1 MISLVV
7 TLSLMSVSQAP
18 SATPFDWRDVVLYHV
33 ETDRFFDGDSKNNA
47 NAEKRNPAGWHG
59 GDFRGLLAKVD
70 YLKSL
75 GVNAVWFSPV
85 AKQVD
90 KPHRTAK
97 LTHWPFHGYWPARF
111 DEIEPRFGSRADLL
125 ALTKGLRTAGF
136 RVVLDVVLNHV
147 GYGAAHPGIRTTCG
161 KDEFTK
167 CLFGLPDLR
176 TEDPAV
182 WEPLVKAAKQLVDD
196 TSADAVRLDAANHIA
211 PAEWRTFRRAI
222 AAPLLIGELWG
233 FDPAAPKSGDALR
246 ARDFDTAFDFAF
258 ADLALGWVTG
268 RLATESLAKH
278 LAKRDA
284 VLSTTR
290 VPPIHFLDTHDTE
303 PFLSRARRD
312 KSALKL
318 AATLQFAVAGIPLV
332 NYGNEVGRK
341 GGRWPTNRG
350 DMPWGAAQDKRL
362 LEFYKRLIYARR
374 VDPNLR
380 RAKSTV
386 SALSRDLLM
395 VLRGDTVVLLNRGR
409 RPELAKVAV
418 ANAKSWVDLLT
429 EKKLAA
435 RNLTVPPR
443 TARILV
449 RAE

>member
-1 MISLVV
+1 MSL
-7 TLSLMSVSQAP
+7 SQT
-18 SATPFDWRDVVLYHV
+18 ATPFDWRDAVIYHV
-33 ETDRFFDGDSKNNA
+33 ETDRFFDGDPKNNA
-47 NAEKRNPAGWHG
+47 NIEKRNPAGWHG

-70 YLKSL
+70 YLKAL

-85 AKQVD
+85 AKQVE
-90 KPHRTAK
+90 KPHRSAR

-111 DEIEPRFGSRADLL
+111 DEVEPRFGSRADLL
-125 ALTKGLRTAGF
+125 ALTKALRGAGI
-136 RVVLDVVLNHV
+136 RIVLDVVLNHV
-147 GYGAAHPGIRTTCG
+147 GYGAVHAGIRTPCG
-161 KDEFTK
+161 KDDITK

-182 WEPLVKAAKQLVDD
+182 WEPLVKSTKQLVDE
-196 TSADAVRLDAANHIA
+196 TGADAVRLDAANHIG
-211 PAEWRTFRRAI
+211 PTEWRTFRRAI
-222 AAPLLIGELWG
+222 PSPLLIGELWG
-233 FDPAAPKSGDALR
+233 FDAAEKKSWDGLR
-246 ARDFDTAFDFAF
+246 ARDLDTAFDFAF

-268 RLATESLAKH
+268 RLATDSLAKH

-284 VLSTTR
+284 AIAGAA

-303 PFLSRARRD
+303 PFLSRARGD
-312 KSALKL
+312 KAALKL
-318 AATLQFAVAGIPLV
+318 AAVLEFAVSGIPLI

-362 LEFYKRLIYARR
+362 LEFYKRLVYARR
-374 VDPNLR
+374 IDPGLR
-380 RAKSTV
+380 RAKSIV

-395 VLRGDTVVLLNRGR
+395 VMRGETVVLLNRGR
-409 RPELAKVAV
+409 RREIAKVDV
-418 ANAKSWVDLLT
+418 ANAKSWVDVLS

-435 RNLTVPPR
+435 KNLTVSPR
-443 TARILV
+443 SARILV